1 MNLLPNCQNTK
12 IQGSPGSGQAIAYFT
27 KMGYIVSLPLN
38 DSQDYDLIIDIQ
50 DILYKVQVK
59 TTTIKSKSG
68 YYQPYIRQTCKNT
81 KRNYTKPGT
90 ELKYD
95 FLFVTTDSFENWF
108 IPKNI
113 IENIK
118 TGFVLNKNFDK
129 YKVNSCVGC

>member
-1 MNLLPNCQNTK
+1 MNLLPNCKNTK
-12 IQGSPGSGQAIAYFT
+12 IQGSIGLGQAIAYFT

-118 TGFVLNKNFDK
+118 TGFVLNRNFDK

>member
-1 MNLLPNCQNTK
+1 MNLLPNCKNTK
-12 IQGSPGSGQAIAYFT
+12 IQGSIGLGQAIAYFT

-90 ELKYD
+90 KLKYD

-118 TGFVLNKNFDK
+118 TSFVLNKNFDK
-129 YKVNSCVGC
+129 YKVNLCVGC